1 MDKSEYIR
9 NFLRKAENISAIL
22 QLDEKHEHNFIK
34 CALKVA
40 HNIYDSN
47 LTSYV
52 FSFEP
57 DVEKKAGIISCGP
70 SEKQAIFKINVYC
83 NQPNI
88 CRTQIANSEK
98 PKKVSPFQAVKR
110 LSEFISKQTSA

>member
-1 MDKSEYIR
+1 MEKTEYIR

-22 QLDEKHEHNFIK
+22 QLDEKHEHN
-34 CALKVA
+34 
-40 HNIYDSN
+40 IYDSN
-47 LTSYV
+47 LTAYV

-70 SEKQAIFKINVYC
+70 SEKQAIFKINVYS

-110 LSEFISKQTSA
+110 LSDFISKQISA